1 MSEYAVRRLLLVF
14 PTLIGVTIVVFMA
27 VRFLP
32 GDVVAQIAG
41 DYGAASPEFRA
52 QLSKQYSLDASI
64 PEQYVLWVS
73 KLVRGDMGTSI
84 ISGRAVRGEILQ
96 RLPTTFQLGLM
107 AIGVQLLIA
116 IPAGMTAALKQDSPL
131 DYVVRSLSIGLLAV
145 PGFWLGLLAIMY
157 GYILFGWT
165 PPLRYHP
172 FWEEPLTALRS
183 LWVPALI
190 LGGFIS
196 AVVMRLL
203 RSTMLEV
210 LRQDYIRTARAKGL
224 TERAVV
230 WRHAARNAAIPV
242 VTVIGLEIPN
252 LIGGTVIME
261 SIFSIPGMGSYLFN
275 SIQTRDYPVVQ
286 GVVLLSAL
294 VVIISNL
301 VVDLSYS
308 LIDPRIRFSGR

>member
-1 MSEYAVRRLLLVF
+1 MTQYALRRLFLVI
-14 PTLIGVTIVVFMA
+14 PTLFGVTMVVFMA

-32 GDVVAQIAG
+32 GDVVDQLSG
-41 DYGAASPEFRA
+41 EYGAASPEFRA
-52 QLSKQYSLDASI
+52 QLVKQYSLDKNM
-64 PEQYVLWVS
+64 PQQYALWMG
-73 KLVRGDMGTSI
+73 KLARGDMGISI
-84 ISGRAVRGEILQ
+84 ISARSVRGEISQ
-96 RLPTTFQLGLM
+96 RLPTTFLLGLM
-107 AIGVQLLIA
+107 AIFVQLVIA
-116 IPAGMTAALKQDSPL
+116 IPVGMTAALKQDSTI
-131 DYVVRSLSIGLLAV
+131 DYVARSLSIGLLAV
-145 PGFWLGLLAIMY
+145 PGFWMALLAITY

-172 FWEEPLTALRS
+172 FWEEPLTALKS

-224 TERAVV
+224 DERAVV

-242 VTVIGLEIPN
+242 VTIIGLEIPN

-261 SIFSIPGMGSYLFN
+261 SIFSIPGMGSYLFS
-275 SIQTRDYPVVQ
+275 SIQIRDYPVVQ

-294 VVIISNL
+294 VVILSNL

-308 LIDPRIRFSGR
+308 IIDPRIRFHGR